1 MDMKKRIEALENK
14 LLVDAD
20 DQPEG
25 VFCYCVD
32 GRKDAPSGP
41 LPVNGWQHGSDR
53 IMREAGETDEELNK
67 RAIAQVKPSMAKNA
81 VPVFHSINDEGID
94 DRGARASQDVPG

>member
-1 MDMKKRIEALENK
+1 MSIEQRVKALESK

-32 GRKDAPSGP
+32 GRKNSSPDP
-41 LPVNGWQHGSDR
+41 LLVVGWHHGEDR
-53 IMREAGETDEELNK
+53 IMRMEGESDDDLNK
-67 RAIAQVKPSMAKNA
+67 RAIAQVKPSLGKSAI
-81 VPVFHSINDEGID
+81 PVFLSIN
-94 DRGARASQDVPG
+94 